1 LEVLL
6 SGFFVEL
13 LSSLTIFYFIWN
25 LVQALGDILA
35 DIVISNAQ
43 TDYTRILRAIYGF
56 AQVM

>member
-13 LSSLTIFYFIWN
+13 FSSLTIFYFIWN
-25 LVQALGDILA
+25 LVQALGNILA

>member
-25 LVQALGDILA
+25 LVQALGNILA
-35 DIVISNAQ
+35 DIFISNAQ
-43 TDYTRILRAIYGF
+43 TDYARILRANYGF